1 MPIYTPTFFISLFL
15 FMSSII
21 LFCHSFDFSKGQE
34 SRENL
39 IVIPEPGDYNI
50 TDGTDRSDIVIGN
63 RDINV
68 IVGEESDDVLMG
80 RQANDELHG
89 DEGNDVLQGN
99 LGADILFGNDGD
111 DVLFGGAEEEYM

>member
-111 DVLFGGAEEEYM
+111 DVLFVFDVS